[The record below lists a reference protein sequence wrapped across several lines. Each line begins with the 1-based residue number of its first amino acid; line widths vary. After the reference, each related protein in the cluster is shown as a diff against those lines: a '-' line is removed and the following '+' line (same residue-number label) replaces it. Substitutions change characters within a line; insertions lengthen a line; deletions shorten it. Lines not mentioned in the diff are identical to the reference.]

1 MRYLVTAQEMKQYD
15 KNTIEYLGIPGPV
28 LMERAALAAEDFLKE
43 RFDAVKERTKVLI
56 FAGMGNNGGDGL
68 ALARLLAADG
78 YTVAVR
84 LVGNPE
90 KATEQWKSQWQTLQH
105 FPGKTDSNTQ
115 ADEYNV
121 IVDAL
126 FGVGLSRPVEGIY
139 AEAVE
144 EMNVAEGFKLA
155 LDVPSG
161 ICSDT
166 GRVLGCAFLA
176 DATITFG
183 FCKRGLVMYPGTD
196 YAGQVHIANVGI
208 GPESFLG
215 QSPEMYTYDSCEQ
228 HLPDRTS
235 SGNKGTFGK
244 ALLVAGSNGMAGAA
258 ILAARAAYRTGAG
271 MVKVI
276 TAEENRQI
284 LQQGIPEAL
293 YGSCR
298 QLSESMEWADVIAVG
313 PGIGREEQA
322 LECLKKVVEKSRKPL
337 VMDADALNL
346 LAEENGKELAEKL
359 RTQGAEGRIII
370 LTPHVGE
377 LSRLLAKTIPEC
389 KKELPECG
397 RELAERF
404 HGVAVAKDAR
414 TIVCKEQGEFYLNTT
429 GNSGMATAGSGD
441 VLTGVILGL
450 LAQGMNAID
459 AAVNGVYLHGRAGEL
474 AAKLHTEYGV
484 MAGDIADC
492 LMKDYDE
499 KESVKK

>member
-1 MRYLVTAQEMKQYD
+1 MKYLVTAQEMKQYD

-78 YTVAVR
+78 YMTAVR
-84 LVGNPE
+84 CVGDPE

-105 FPGKTDSNTQ
+105 FPVKTDSNTQ
-115 ADEYNV
+115 TDEYNV

-126 FGVGLSRPVEGIY
+126 FGVGLSRPVEGLY

-144 EMNVAEGFKLA
+144 EMNAAKGFKLA

-166 GRVLGCAFLA
+166 GRVLGCAFRA

-183 FCKRGLVMYPGTD
+183 FCKRGLVMYPGAD
-196 YAGQVHIANVGI
+196 YAGQVQTANVGI
-208 GPESFLG
+208 GPESFQG
-215 QSPEMYTYDSCEQ
+215 QIPEMYTMEKGENC
-228 HLPDRTS
+228 LPDRAS

-298 QLSESMEWADVIAVG
+298 QLAESLEWADVITIG

-322 LECLKKVVEKSRKPL
+322 LQCLKTVVEKSRKPL
-337 VMDADALNL
+337 VLDADALNL
-346 LAEENGKELAEKL
+346 LAEENGKALAEEL
-359 RTQGAEGRIII
+359 RTQGAEGRTIL

-377 LSRLLAKTIPEC
+377 LARLLHRTIPEC
-389 KKELPECG
+389 KQDLPGCA
-397 RELAERF
+397 RALAEQF

-414 TIVCKEQGEFYLNTT
+414 TVVCKEQGAYYLNTT

-441 VLTGVILGL
+441 VLTGVITGL
-450 LAQGMNAID
+450 LAQGTD
-459 AAVNGVYLHGRAGEL
+459 DFRAAVNGVYLHGLAGDRAAE
-474 AAKLHTEYGV
+474 LHTEYGV

-492 LMKDYDE
+492 LMKAYNE
-499 KESVKK
+499 N

>member
-1 MRYLVTAQEMKQYD
+1 MKYLVTAQEMKQYD

-78 YTVAVR
+78 YTVAVKC
-84 LVGNPE
+84 VGDPE

-105 FPGKTDSNTQ
+105 FPVETDSNAQT
-115 ADEYNV
+115 DEYNV
-121 IVDAL
+121 IVDAI

-139 AEAVE
+139 ADAVK
-144 EMNVAEGFKLA
+144 EMNEATGFKLA

-161 ICSDT
+161 ICSDS
-166 GRVLGCAFLA
+166 GRVLGCAFVA

-183 FCKRGLVMYPGTD
+183 FCKRGLVMYPGAD
-196 YAGQVHIANVGI
+196 YAGQIHIANVGI

-215 QSPEMYTYDSCEQ
+215 QSPEMYTYDNGEK
-228 HLPDRTS
+228 HLPDRTT

-244 ALLVAGSNGMAGAA
+244 TLLIAGSNGMAGAA

-298 QLSESMEWADVIAVG
+298 QLTESLEWADVIAIG

-322 LECLKKVVEKSRKPL
+322 LECLKKVVDKSRKPL
-337 VMDADALNL
+337 VLDADALNL
-346 LAEENGKELAEKL
+346 LAEENGKTLAEKL
-359 RTQGAEGRIII
+359 CTQGAEGRVII

-377 LSRLLAKTIPEC
+377 LSRLLGREIPEC
-389 KKELPECG
+389 KENLSACG
-397 RELAERF
+397 RILAEQF
-404 HGVAVAKDAR
+404 HAVAVAKDAR
-414 TIVCKEQGEFYLNTT
+414 TIVCREQDAYYLNTT

-441 VLTGVILGL
+441 VLTGVIVGL
-450 LAQGMNAID
+450 LAQGMEAFQ
-459 AAVNGVYLHGRAGEL
+459 AAVNGVYLHGLAGEL

-492 LMKDYDE
+492 LMKAYNE
-499 KESVKK
+499 N